1 MLPLNLYMSKYCF
14 ASVKKK
20 KKREMH
26 PRMKRAQIEGEKGAK
41 PPLLHT
47 QAVPQRVFCVCT
59 VRVCVHA
66 RVFVCIWVLV
76 LYKVG
81 TGLQKDADSVR
92 FFNQIKK
99 TKQKI
104 NNKKNNL
111 TCEVRLQN
119 YI

>member
-1 MLPLNLYMSKYCF
+1 
-14 ASVKKK
+14 
-20 KKREMH
+20 MH

-92 FFNQIKK
+92 FLNQIKK
-99 TKQKI
+99 KKQLKKTISHVRSGFKTTSKI
-104 NNKKNNL
+104 YIITL
-111 TCEVRLQN
+111 TSEKELF
-119 YI
+119 ISLTL